1 MYAQTEKLNKK
12 RKSTMNV
19 FKKLYDE
26 SVESKLD
33 YVGDLAAMAF
43 AAEEVIRM
51 IEMGRLDGVQGQN
64 RVAVLKDEIA
74 KYYKGKGS
82 NSIFGSRYQEAV

>member
-1 MYAQTEKLNKK
+1 
-12 RKSTMNV
+12 MNV